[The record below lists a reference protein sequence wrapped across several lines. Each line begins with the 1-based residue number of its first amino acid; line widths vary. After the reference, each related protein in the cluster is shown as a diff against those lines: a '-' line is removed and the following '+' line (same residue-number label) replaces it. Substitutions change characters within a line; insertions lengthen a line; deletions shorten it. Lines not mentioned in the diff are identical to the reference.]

1 MSKIILVNQSCG
13 PLFVD
18 IANAIA
24 ASHNNVH
31 LLTGQINAVQTP
43 LSNIIKIIQSIAY
56 KRNTTMKRLYTWL
69 VFTLHLLTHALFK
82 PKRTVWLISTNPPF
96 APWLI
101 PLLKWRKQK
110 VVLLVYDLYPEIL
123 SAAGILNNKSIIYR
137 LWFRMTQKT
146 YSYSDH
152 IISIGD
158 TMTEYLIGQY
168 RNIEHK
174 ITTIPNWNV
183 VRFENIQSVTYTPNF
198 KRERKA
204 EDKLH
209 IIYSGNLGDS
219 HDFNT
224 IIDAA
229 KASQSN
235 NKLVYS
241 IIGEGAQKKALSR
254 AIQSKG
260 IDNIILQGFKA
271 SEDVPDVF
279 LSADVFLVTLGTGVE
294 KASIPSKTYDA
305 LAAGAALLVIASPGS
320 ELELLVNEGACG
332 QCFVPGDVEGV
343 KSYLE
348 LLSDNTELLNS
359 HKKAAKQLSFKFS
372 PDNAFKYVEVL
383 NCL

>member
-1 MSKIILVNQSCG
+1 MQVYLVNQSCG

-18 IANAIA
+18 IANAIS

-31 LLTGQINAVQTP
+31 LLTGKINVVQTP
-43 LSNIIKIIQSIAY
+43 LSNKIKIIQSIAY

-146 YSYSDH
+146 CSYSDH

-168 RNIEHK
+168 RNNENK
-174 ITTIPNWNV
+174 IITIPNWNV
-183 VRFENIQSVTYTPNF
+183 VRFENIQSVIYTPNF

-305 LAAGAALLVIASPGS
+305 LAAGAALLVIAPPGS

-359 HKKAAKQLSFKFS
+359 YKKAAKQLSFKFS